1 MSLFRHAVSCSL
13 IAYAWCDTS
22 TSDCPGSLLTVARW
36 AQPAFG
42 LLQLRAVASAGRSVE
57 TALQAADQAD
67 GATCTSSW
75 VHSQQGY
82 STWCGLSH
90 PWGSAA
96 TAWSGHHGC
105 AALWLGVTAI
115 PSTWPCLQA
124 IVPITE
130 IAQGNHDHQWQLTD
144 LHNSDKVVGSV
155 KVTADYKWLRDTKD
169 EGSYEH
175 ASQVVINK
183 RRMRQFLVSHGG
195 EASQCKVCAPMS
207 CLTVVQAIS

>member
-1 MSLFRHAVSCSL
+1 MPGATQAKV
-13 IAYAWCDTS
+13 IAREA
-22 TSDCPGSLLTVARW
+22 SLLW
-36 AQPAFG
+36 PG
-42 LLQLRAVASAGRSVE
+42 GRSLPLACYSCALLLVQGAVWRQPCRQQIRQMAPLVHPRGC
-57 TALQAADQAD
+57 TASRGTAP
-67 GATCTSSW
+67 GATESPLGQCCHRLVRTSW
-75 VHSQQGY
+75 LCR
-82 STWCGLSH
+82 TL
-90 PWGSAA
+90 A
-96 TAWSGHHGC
+96 GC
-105 AALWLGVTAI
+105 DCDPV
-115 PSTWPCLQA
+115 STWPCLQA

-195 EASQCKVCAPMS
+195 EASQCNVCAPMS